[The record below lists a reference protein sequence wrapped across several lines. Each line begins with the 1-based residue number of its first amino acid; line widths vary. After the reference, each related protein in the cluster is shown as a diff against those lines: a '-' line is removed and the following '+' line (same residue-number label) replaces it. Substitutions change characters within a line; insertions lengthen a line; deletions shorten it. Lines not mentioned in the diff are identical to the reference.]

1 LHHLGKTRVIF
12 DEQDASGHNA
22 YLKHGQLL
30 SRQVLLLST
39 DSKSGTAELPLPCGE
54 RAGVRGDQTLDSS

>member
-1 LHHLGKTRVIF
+1 LHHLGKTWVIF

-22 YLKHGQLL
+22 NLKHGQLL

-39 DSKSGTAELPLPCGE
+39 DSKRGTAEFPLPNGE
-54 RAGVRGDQTLDSS
+54 RAG